1 MYDYILVVVDMQ
13 PHFVRNPRTIAAV
26 KREVETAR
34 RNDLP
39 IIVLEIPY
47 HGPEPD
53 KPYPPTYASI
63 MKLIAGYDKAH
74 VVHKLTAGGSMK
86 LLRKC
91 QAMGYQTSR
100 YRVCGVK
107 TDLCVLATVKGLL
120 LRTRAS
126 VEVVKAAC
134 DTLARYRRFCWA
146 KYPVGKRLR
155 LIEKEA
161 V

>member
-13 PHFVRNPRTIAAV
+13 PNFVVNPRTIAAV

-34 RNDLP
+34 RKDLP

-47 HGPEPD
+47 HRLEPD
-53 KPYPPTYASI
+53 KPYPRTYKSI
-63 MKLIAGYDKAH
+63 MKLLAGYDKAH
-74 VVHKLTAGGSMK
+74 VVHKLTEGGSVK

-91 QAMGYQTSR
+91 EAMGYQTSL

-107 TDLCVLATVKGLL
+107 TDLCVLQTVKGLL
-120 LRTRAS
+120 KRTKAS
-126 VEVVKAAC
+126 IEVVKGAC
-134 DTLARYRRFCWA
+134 DTIKRYRRFCWV

-155 LIEKEA
+155 LVDKEA
-161 V
+161 A